1 MMVGPDTVPS
11 RREGVETQR
20 WEEALVLVCPATG
33 RRHRLNPVATRVW
46 ELADGELAI
55 SGIAAVL
62 EREFDAPP
70 ERLLADVA
78 RLVETLIEASLLQ
91 VAGPPVAAVVA
102 APASPE
108 SSVAMGPQPPV
119 GGRPPDASAPETPAR
134 EGLVRRMEFE
144 LTGRCNLRCRHC
156 FLQDATPGDEMTTVE
171 VGSILGQLGE
181 ADCDLVNFTGGE
193 ATLRQDLPDLIA
205 AARASGLRATL
216 ITNGTT
222 MTPTLAGR
230 LAGAGLGGVEIS
242 LHGATAETHDSFAG
256 LAGAFDRAKRALAL
270 LAEAGVP
277 TSVMYV
283 VTRQNYHE
291 YRRAVFEIGQLTP
304 SLGFSPLLY
313 PTLRGGKGPLAL
325 RLGDD
330 QLIQLMRDGL
340 FRPGRR
346 VCSLAR
352 GEGRIGADG
361 TLFPCGFVTVAL
373 GNLRTTSF
381 RELWQSATCE
391 ELRRA
396 PWINETPPACARC
409 ERRDICPRCPGLAF
423 LEDGEKMI
431 PHQESCRITRLY
443 REAMA
448 S

>member
-1 MMVGPDTVPS
+1 MVGRDTVLR
-11 RREGVETQR
+11 RREGVKTQP

-33 RRHRLNPVATRVW
+33 RRHRLNPVAARVW
-46 ELADGELAI
+46 ELAGGELAI

-62 EREFDAPP
+62 EREFDASP
-70 ERLLADVA
+70 ERLLTDVT
-78 RLVETLIEASLLQ
+78 RLVETLVEAGLL
-91 VAGPPVAAVVA
+91 VVA
-102 APASPE
+102 APTSPAASPAASPAGLRARPE
-108 SSVAMGPQPPV
+108 ASSEVSGEATP
-119 GGRPPDASAPETPAR
+119 PAR
-134 EGLVRRMEFE
+134 EGLIRRMEFE
-144 LTGRCNLRCRHC
+144 LTARCNLRCRHC
-156 FLQDATPGDEMTTVE
+156 FLQDATPGDEMTTAE
-171 VGSILGQLGE
+171 VARVLDDLGE
-181 ADCDLVNFTGGE
+181 AGCDLVNFTGGE
-193 ATLRQDLPDLIA
+193 ATLRPDLPDLIA
-205 AARASGLRATL
+205 AARASALRATL

-352 GEGRIGADG
+352 GEGRIGPDG

-381 RELWQSATCE
+381 RELWRSAACE

-396 PWINETPPACARC
+396 AWINETPPACARC
-409 ERRDICPRCPGLAF
+409 ERQDICPRCPGLAF

-431 PHQESCRITRLY
+431 PHLESCRITRLY
-443 REAMA
+443 REVMA
-448 S
+448 T